1 MRRAGVLMAISSLP
15 SKYGTVRT
23 SLFRPLREIK
33 LLREAFK
40 KLHWYETLKA
50 GGRARM
56 NYPSTLG
63 DNWQWR
69 MKDGAF
75 TPSLIKRLLEMTT
88 LYGRLSDAKKKE
100 HN

>member
-1 MRRAGVLMAISSLP
+1 
-15 SKYGTVRT
+15 
-23 SLFRPLREIK
+23 
-33 LLREAFK
+33 
-40 KLHWYETLKA
+40 
-50 GGRARM
+50 M